1 MNAWLV
7 VIAAGLGSFVMR
19 MSMIGMADK
28 IRLPSRVD
36 DSVALVAPSAF
47 ATLAVTGIAGTVL
60 DAGMPQ
66 AFAPL
71 AAVAVAVL
79 AVLRTGSAHAAVL
92 AGMPTL
98 WLLTAL
104 TSA

>member
-66 AFAPL
+66 RSHRSPPWRWPCSRYCAPVPL
-71 AAVAVAVL
+71 TPPS
-79 AVLRTGSAHAAVL
+79 RPGCPRSGS
-92 AGMPTL
+92 
-98 WLLTAL
+98 
-104 TSA
+104 